1 MAGVTPEGFVTKT
14 YAEILADIE
23 TAQKDLLGS
32 DLDVSPEQPLGEING
47 IMSAALRELW
57 ELGAAVYAAR
67 DPDGA
72 TDQSLTRLTAL
83 TGTTRRGD
91 QPGSVMLVVTLA
103 AGATLP
109 ADSIASTTDPTNRW
123 LTVESVSNTGSA
135 QANFSVLA
143 QQETPG
149 PVPAAGTTISTIA
162 TPVSGWV
169 SVTNLAAAI
178 PGALAETDPVLRQ
191 RRESELQ
198 AAGSSPLDAIA
209 TALRNVPLVT
219 DAVLWQ
225 NTTPS
230 VDADGRPPHSVEA
243 MVTGGADA
251 AVAMALWQ
259 SVAGG
264 IKTYAPTS
272 VAITLQVGD
281 EGGTLREVQFARP
294 TAVALYVRLT
304 ARVDA
309 SRDPGDLAIATAVAA
324 VGAALRAGEEVTRAS
339 LLVAAIGV
347 TGVRNVTDVRIGLS
361 ALGVAAADYAVGPR
375 QVGALLA
382 ARVEVV
388 RA

>member
-23 TAQKDLLGS
+23 TAQKGLLGN

-47 IMSAALRELW
+47 IVAAALRELW

-72 TDQSLTRLTAL
+72 TDQSLSRLTTL

-91 QPGSVMLVVTLA
+91 QPGSVSLVVTLA

-109 ADSIASTTDPTNRW
+109 AGSIASTTDPTNRW
-123 LTVESVSNTGSA
+123 LTIESISNTGSA
-135 QANFSVLA
+135 QANFAVLA

-149 PVPAAGTTISTIA
+149 PVPAASTTVSTIA

-178 PGALAETDPVLRQ
+178 PGALAETDPALRS

-198 AAGSSPLDAIA
+198 AAGNSPLDAIA
-209 TALRNVPLVT
+209 TALRNVPLVA
-219 DAVLWQ
+219 DVVLWQ
-225 NTTPS
+225 NITPS
-230 VDADGRPPHSVEA
+230 TDADGRPPHSVEA
-243 MVTGGADA
+243 LVTGGADA
-251 AVAMALWQ
+251 AVAMALWK

-264 IKTYAPTS
+264 IKTYAPS
-272 VAITLQVGD
+272 GAVTLQVGD
-281 EGGTLREVQFARP
+281 AGGTLRTVQFARP
-294 TAVALYVRLT
+294 AAVVLYVRLT
-304 ARVDA
+304 VRVDA
-309 SRDPGDLAIATAVAA
+309 SRNPGDLAIATAVAA
-324 VGAALRAGEEVTRAS
+324 VGDALRAGEEVTRAA

-375 QVGALLA
+375 QVGALAA

-388 RA
+388 RV